1 MSDVS
6 KICPQCGS
14 SNTLDARY
22 CARCG
27 CDTQSSL
34 PALQNNLPLVL
45 SKAAVPVLAG
55 AVGLAASIGWKL
67 LQGLLNQ
74 TARPPINV
82 ARSEST
88 AIQPAAQTPR
98 RTIHIRTA
106 WAIGDS
112 SGNWR
117 RGESE
122 QTIEFD

>member
-6 KICPQCGS
+6 KICPHCGG
-14 SNTLDARY
+14 SNALDTRY
-22 CARCG
+22 CAHCG
-27 CDTQSSL
+27 YDTQSAL
-34 PALQNNLPLVL
+34 PAVQYNLPVVL
-45 SKAAVPVLAG
+45 GKAAVPVLAG
-55 AVGLAASIGWKL
+55 AVGLAVSIGWKL
-67 LQGLLNQ
+67 LQGVLNQ

-82 ARSEST
+82 ARREST

-122 QTIEFD
+122 QTIEID